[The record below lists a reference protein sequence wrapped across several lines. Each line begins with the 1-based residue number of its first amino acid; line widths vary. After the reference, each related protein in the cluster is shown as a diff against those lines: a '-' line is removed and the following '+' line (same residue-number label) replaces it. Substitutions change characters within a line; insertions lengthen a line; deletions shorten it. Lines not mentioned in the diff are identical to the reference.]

1 MSFSHPQA
9 LWLAILIVPFVLVAL
24 YNFRRKRVLL
34 DRFLSHTAYNRLGSR
49 SGREISFFK
58 TALILLAFIFF
69 ILALAGPQWGERY
82 ENIDLRGVEM
92 LFVLDTSN
100 SMLAEDLQ
108 PNRLEVAKQLI
119 TQVVDALR
127 TDYVGLINFAGSAYI
142 QCPLTIDYGVFKLM
156 VEATEVSPREE
167 QGTDFDSAFDLVLR
181 SYKDSK
187 TNHKLVI
194 FITDGEDQEG
204 KWQEQLNR
212 LKDSKVV
219 VFAIGVGQR
228 GGAPIPVRDKNN
240 RVVGWKK
247 DKNNK
252 RVKTRLD
259 EQTLIHIASETG
271 GQYFYL
277 GNITSI
283 DRLLENLKNFEKEVI
298 SSKVKLQKIKRFHY
312 PLFIGIICLLIELF
326 LSERRIKWK
335 NGS

>member
-9 LWLAILIVPFVLVAL
+9 FLLSLILVPFILIAL
-24 YNFRRKRVLL
+24 YNFRRKKQLL
-34 DRFLSHTAYNRLGSR
+34 NLFISSTAYGRLGIR
-49 SGREISFFK
+49 SGQEIAFFK
-58 TALILLAFIFF
+58 TVLMLLAFIFF
-69 ILALAGPQWGERY
+69 IVALAGPQWGERY
-82 ENIDLRGVEM
+82 ENIDVQGVEM
-92 LFVLDTSN
+92 LFILDTSN

-108 PNRLEVAKQLI
+108 RNRLEVAKQLI
-119 TQVVDALR
+119 NQVVDALK

-142 QCPLTIDYGVFKLM
+142 QCPLTIDYGVFKLL
-156 VEATEVSPREE
+156 VEATDISPRED
-167 QGTDFDSAFDLVLR
+167 QGTDFASAFELALR

-187 TNHKLVI
+187 TNQKLVI

-204 KWQEQLNR
+204 KWQDFLNQL
-212 LKDSKVV
+212 KEAKVV

-228 GGAPIPVRDKNN
+228 GGAPIPVRDKDN

-247 DKNNK
+247 DKDNK
-252 RVKTRLD
+252 RIKTRLD

-298 SSKVKLQKIKRFHY
+298 SSKVKLQKIRRFHY
-312 PLFIGIICLLIELF
+312 PLFIGIIFLLIELF
-326 LSERRIKWK
+326 LSERKLKWK
-335 NGS
+335 NG